1 MGGGRREEETEK
13 VRDCLRTTE
22 GNAFPFATCRGPGV
36 THKQAGFILLA
47 LLVLSLPVARP
58 SIATTAHRCLQ
69 IAPVLYN
76 RAGKGSSPIPGA
88 AAASTGSGLQWTAP
102 RLFPPAG
109 GHSRVGVV
117 GVAAGGRRVCGRAS
131 CWEGASG
138 SVAVRACGSL
148 SGQTGGEIE
157 MGGGGGTEMK

>member
-1 MGGGRREEETEK
+1 M
-13 VRDCLRTTE
+13 
-22 GNAFPFATCRGPGV
+22 PFEFCPC
-36 THKQAGFILLA
+36 
-47 LLVLSLPVARP
+47 PVARP
-58 SIATTAHRCLQ
+58 SISTTLPSFR

-88 AAASTGSGLQWTAP
+88 AAASTGSGLQWTVL
-102 RLFPPAG
+102 RRVPPAG

-138 SVAVRACGSL
+138 RVAVTACGSL
-148 SGQTGGEIE
+148 SGEKIA
-157 MGGGGGTEMK
+157 MVRNRDGGTEME